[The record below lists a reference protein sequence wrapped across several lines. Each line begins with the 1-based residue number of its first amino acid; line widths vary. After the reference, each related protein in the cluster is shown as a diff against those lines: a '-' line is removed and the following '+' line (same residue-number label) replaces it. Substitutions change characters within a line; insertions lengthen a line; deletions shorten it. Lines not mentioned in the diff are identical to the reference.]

1 MLTKLD
7 EFKALLLR
15 NPELNE
21 RYNKILVDTKYI
33 REEEAKLITFVSII
47 LYRWQLIIIYKY
59 IYSNLLYYYII
70 YRVELEFLT
79 WLKS

>member
-47 LYRWQLIIIYKY
+47 LYR
-59 IYSNLLYYYII
+59 
-70 YRVELEFLT
+70 
-79 WLKS
+79 